1 MQQSPPRARTLSWS
15 KNIYLH
21 EIAIVHAFSAQGCGI
36 PREGSYIYGVRL
48 RWQPS
53 VIKNPIKMKR
63 KKWNADLVVDMV
75 KYELNKM
82 GLGHFETK
90 HLLDGE
96 DGNIPHI
103 MVTIDPDD
111 RQFGYVIEALD
122 RFFSI
127 DMFVGRFKARQNYY
141 KLPQHVKDELFAQ
154 RIHPEAWEQDFL
166 KANA

>member
-1 MQQSPPRARTLSWS
+1 M
-15 KNIYLH
+15 
-21 EIAIVHAFSAQGCGI
+21 
-36 PREGSYIYGVRL
+36 
-48 RWQPS
+48 
-53 VIKNPIKMKR
+53 R

-82 GLGHFETK
+82 GLSHFETK

>member
-1 MQQSPPRARTLSWS
+1 M
-15 KNIYLH
+15 
-21 EIAIVHAFSAQGCGI
+21 
-36 PREGSYIYGVRL
+36 
-48 RWQPS
+48 
-53 VIKNPIKMKR
+53 R

-103 MVTIDPDD
+103 KVTIDPVEGTC
-111 RQFGYVIEALD
+111 GYVMEPLD

>member
-1 MQQSPPRARTLSWS
+1 MRVVRSTTYTPLTHVIVFDGYIPAS
-15 KNIYLH
+15 KRDFRGEMWRCKGGFVYLRGKVAVAA
-21 EIAIVHAFSAQGCGI
+21 E
-36 PREGSYIYGVRL
+36 RN
-48 RWQPS
+48 
-53 VIKNPIKMKR
+53 KNPIKMR

-96 DGNIPHI
+96 SGKEPHI
-103 MVTIDPDD
+103 MVTMNPND

-122 RFFSI
+122 RYFSI
-127 DMFVGRFKARQNYY
+127 DMLVDRFKCRQNYY
-141 KLPQHVKDELFAQ
+141 KLTQEERDEIFAQ

>member
-1 MQQSPPRARTLSWS
+1 MRS
-15 KNIYLH
+15 KC
-21 EIAIVHAFSAQGCGI
+21 IA
-36 PREGSYIYGVRL
+36 Y
-48 RWQPS
+48 
-53 VIKNPIKMKR
+53 
-63 KKWNADLVVDMV
+63 LVVNMV
-75 KYELNKM
+75 KYELIKM

-103 MVTIDPDD
+103 MVTMDPDD

-122 RFFSI
+122 RYFSI
-127 DMFVGRFKARQNYY
+127 DMLVDRFKARQNYY
-141 KLPQHVKDELFAQ
+141 KLPQAKKDELFAQ